1 MCGIMFYGRADARYC
16 TRACR
21 QRAYRERTAR
31 RAALETVPRPRL
43 GDAAAQARRI
53 RQQARAAREHS
64 STTYEHARAIRENSG
79 VVQQT
84 AAQTQGHK

>member
-16 TRACR
+16 TKACR

-43 GDAAAQARRI
+43 GDAAAQSRRI
-53 RQQARAAREHS
+53 RQQARAARENS
-64 STTYEHARAIRENSG
+64 STTLEHARALRENSE

-84 AAQTQGHK
+84 AIQTRGHK